1 LKVPIPIYVA
11 GTLMFLVFAL
21 NLYVGLV
28 DRNLFFPPNT
38 VETPHYYFNWAIAI
52 IDIVSSGILF
62 LKPTKKQLVVLS
74 GIVWPFVYIGAIAI
88 DIESKLCIGAPSSTC
103 FPTISAAENYLLFG
117 STSYM
122 AVVYF
127 WQYTFTLILVLLV
140 AVLAFSLVGLYL
152 FNKTKSSI
160 TPNMNQKKS
169 EQDSPEKVTSRTE
182 DSK

>member
-1 LKVPIPIYVA
+1 
-11 GTLMFLVFAL
+11 MFLIFAL

-28 DRNLFFPPNT
+28 DRNMFIPPNI
-38 VETPHYYFNWAIAI
+38 VITPHYYLNWVLTIVDVIA
-52 IDIVSSGILF
+52 SAILF
-62 LKPTKKQLVVLS
+62 VKPTKNQLVILS
-74 GIVWPFVYIGAIAI
+74 GIVWPLVYIGAIAI
-88 DIESKLCIGAPSSTC
+88 DIESRLCIGAPSSSC

-127 WQYTFTLILVLLV
+127 WQYTFTVILLLLI
-140 AVLAFSLVGLYL
+140 AVLAFSFLGLYL
-152 FNKTKSSI
+152 HNKTKSSI

-169 EQDSPEKVTSRTE
+169 EQGPPKKVNSRTE